1 MYLVELWQSLVDIVV
16 QGTLEH
22 RLILASALVLFAFF
36 VCLQLLLIRGRR
48 LAVDALR
55 EVREL
60 VKDVRAL
67 EDDLAE
73 QENRIERRLDARTA
87 DLDARMTK
95 KVDQKGDLI
104 QERLEEQSA
113 RHAAAAGAL
122 EARVVRATEE
132 VDRFRERVTDVEGRI
147 PGLFDR
153 LDEFRDTLAKT
164 FQAELGSVLASFDTS
179 VSSILAQMKSELQMG
194 VGRIESIESMVR
206 SRERAERTLLGSGHG
221 AALDEGEAG
230 EESQFEEWEQQAK
243 ELAESDE
250 MPVVD
255 APDPEP
261 AEEAEPE
268 GDGPSED
275 YPCEMADTKETVEDA
290 GPSDSDLDEDLF
302 PEDADTNDDDTV

>member
-1 MYLVELWQSLVDIVV
+1 MYLVELWQSLVDIVT
-16 QGTLEH
+16 QGTLEQ
-22 RLILASALVLFAFF
+22 RLILASLLVLFVFF

-48 LAVDALR
+48 LALHALR
-55 EVREL
+55 DVRDL

-87 DLDARMTK
+87 DLDVRMTK

-104 QERLEEQSA
+104 QERLEQQSA
-113 RHAAAAGAL
+113 RHAEAAGSL
-122 EARVVRATEE
+122 EARVARATEE
-132 VDRFRERVTDVEGRI
+132 VSRFRERITDVEGRI

-153 LDEFRDTLAKT
+153 LDDFRDTLAKT
-164 FQAELGSVLASFDTS
+164 FQAELGSVLTSFDTS
-179 VSSILAQMKSELQMG
+179 VSSILVQMKSELQMG
-194 VGRIESIESMVR
+194 IGRIESIESMVR

-221 AALDEGEAG
+221 VALPEGEAG

-255 APDPEP
+255 VPDAEP

-268 GDGPSED
+268 DDGPSED
-275 YPCEMADTKETVEDA
+275 YPSEMADSKETIEA
-290 GPSDSDLDEDLF
+290 EAYSDSDLDEDLF
-302 PEDADTNDDDTV
+302 PDDADTDDEDTV